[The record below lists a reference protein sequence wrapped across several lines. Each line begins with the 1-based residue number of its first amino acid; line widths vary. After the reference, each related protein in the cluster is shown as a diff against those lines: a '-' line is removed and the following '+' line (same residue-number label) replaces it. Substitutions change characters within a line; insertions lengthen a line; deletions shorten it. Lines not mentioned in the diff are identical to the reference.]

1 MRHCSAHCTWV
12 AYCCD
17 PVQCLLI
24 VLSANIA
31 CLDNCVIEVT
41 ETVFTHALQPWTFL
55 GDTWEH
61 NCLVLLDQTSASQPV
76 SQSLRD
82 VILYRCANN
91 TDSSTVFP
99 SCTHHPGCCQMTQN
113 TSSCASASEAGYIL
127 LWERT
132 TVENSQPHYLKIG
145 LSSCVKMSWDN
156 TLIVQ
161 FFCLTNILVSREE
174 DRVFHQQICMLL
186 RSLTQVIMTSLKRLE
201 QKSAVLL
208 AI

>member
-1 MRHCSAHCTWV
+1 MHCNPEHFWAIRESTTASCCWIRRKPVNLWARVCVMSFCTDV
-12 AYCCD
+12 QITQIV
-17 PVQCLLI
+17 VQC
-24 VLSANIA
+24 
-31 CLDNCVIEVT
+31 
-41 ETVFTHALQPWTFL
+41 
-55 GDTWEH
+55 
-61 NCLVLLDQTSASQPV
+61 
-76 SQSLRD
+76 
-82 VILYRCANN
+82 
-91 TDSSTVFP
+91 
-99 SCTHHPGCCQMTQN
+99 CTHHPGCCQMTQN

-174 DRVFHQQICMLL
+174 DWVFHQQICMLL

>member
-1 MRHCSAHCTWV
+1 M

-24 VLSANIA
+24 VLSANTA

-41 ETVFTHALQPWTFL
+41 ETVFTHAPQPWIFP
-55 GDTWEH
+55 GDTREH
-61 NCLVLLDQTSASQPV
+61 NCLVLLDQTWASQPV

-99 SCTHHPGCCQMTQN
+99 SCTQHPGCCQMTQS
-113 TSSCASASEAGYIL
+113 TSSRASASDAGYIL

-132 TVENSQPHYLKIG
+132 TVENIQPHYLEIG
-145 LSSCVKMSWDN
+145 SSSCVKMSRDN
-156 TLIVQ
+156 TLIVR
-161 FFCLTNILVSREE
+161 FFCRTNILVSREE
-174 DRVFHQQICMLL
+174 DWVFHQQICLLL
-186 RSLTQVIMTSLKRLE
+186 RSLAQVIMTSLKRLE